1 LWRARRSP
9 LRLGPGALLRF
20 YAGKAAREGAG
31 QDREEEL
38 LVGGFGA
45 RVPPE
50 QSRFSPPRGRAEG
63 ALAFQERVRR
73 A

>member
-38 LVGGFGA
+38 LVGA
-45 RVPPE
+45 SAPACP
-50 QSRFSPPRGRAEG
+50 QSNPVFRLRGG
-63 ALAFQERVRR
+63 ALKAL
-73 A
+73 

>member
-1 LWRARRSP
+1 LRRARRSP

-45 RVPPE
+45 RAP
-50 QSRFSPPRGRAEG
+50 QSNPVFASAG
-63 ALAFQERVRR
+63 AR
-73 A
+73 

>member
-1 LWRARRSP
+1 MWRARRSP
-9 LRLGPGALLRF
+9 LRPGPGALLRF

-45 RVPPE
+45 RVA
-50 QSRFSPPRGRAEG
+50 PRAIPFFAFAG
-63 ALAFQERVRR
+63 AR
-73 A
+73 